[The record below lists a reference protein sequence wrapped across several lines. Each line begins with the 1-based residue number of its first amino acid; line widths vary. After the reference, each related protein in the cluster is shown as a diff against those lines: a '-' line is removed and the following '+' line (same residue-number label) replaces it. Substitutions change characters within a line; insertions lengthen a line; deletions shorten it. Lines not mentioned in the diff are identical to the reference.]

1 MAQRVIIPRMG
12 QTMTEGVVAKFYV
25 RDGDAVDAGSDIYE
39 LEYDK
44 STATIQA
51 KKAGVIRLL
60 VAEGAT
66 VPLGEAVAVILE
78 NGETLDSVN
87 IAGDHAVANA
97 AKGAEATAAEEQKA
111 EKPAAPAAGYGASI
125 MVKRL
130 AKEMG
135 IDLQDVVPADGA
147 RISKEDLEAYAAKAK
162 VTPAAPVVAAVPA
175 PAPAAQSVSA
185 SPLAKKLASE
195 LGVDIAAVTPADGRR
210 ITREDVQQYADAHQT
225 AAPAAAAAPVARAD
239 RREPMRTMRKTISAR
254 MSESYFTCPTVTLT
268 TDADMFELMKLR
280 TQLNEEFAKKNIK
293 LSITDMLIKVVAKAL
308 ADNEIINTSIEGNE
322 IVYHGDINIGV
333 AVALDNGLLVPVL
346 RHADQLS
353 LEQISQEMKRL
364 IKLAKDGK
372 LSGDDMTGGT
382 FSITNLG
389 VSGIDA
395 FNPIINLP
403 QSAILGIGRTVE
415 KPVVLDGKIAV
426 RPRAVLSIT
435 HDHRVI
441 DGVPAADF
449 LKSCVHYIEKPF
461 LLLMD

>member
-12 QTMTEGVVAKFYV
+12 QTMTEGVVGKFYV
-25 RDGDAVDAGSDIYE
+25 RDGQSVEVGSDIYE

-44 STATIQA
+44 STATVTA
-51 KKAGVIRLL
+51 KKAGTVRLL
-60 VAEGAT
+60 VEEGAT

-78 NGETLDSVN
+78 DGETLQSVN

-97 AKGAEATAAEEQKA
+97 AKANEPAPAATPA
-111 EKPAAPAAGYGASI
+111 AAPARSESRVSASP

-135 IDLQDVVPADGA
+135 VDIENVTPADGA
-147 RISKEDLEAYAAKAK
+147 RVTKEDLEAYAAKAK
-162 VTPAAPVVAAVPA
+162 EAAAPVA
-175 PAPAAQSVSA
+175 PAPAASAAPDAPKA
-185 SPLAKKLASE
+185 SPLAKKLAEE
-195 LGVDIAAVTPADGRR
+195 LGVDIALVPASNGAR
-210 ITREDVQQYADAHQT
+210 ITREDVQAYADANK
-225 AAPAAAAAPVARAD
+225 AAPAASVSRGD
-239 RREPMRTMRKTISAR
+239 RRETMRAMRKTIAAR

-280 TQLNEEFAKKNIK
+280 TQLNEEFEKKGVK
-293 LSITDMLIKVVAKAL
+293 LTITDMLIKVVAKAL
-308 ADNEIINTSIEGNE
+308 QENEICNAQLDGNE
-322 IVYHGDINIGV
+322 IVYHGDINIGM
-333 AVALDNGLLVPVL
+333 AVGLDNGLLVPVI
-346 RHADQLS
+346 RNADQLT
-353 LEQISQEMKRL
+353 LEQISVETKRL
-364 IKLAKDGK
+364 IGLAKSGK
-372 LSGDDMTGGT
+372 LTGDDMSGGT

-389 VSGIDA
+389 VSGIDS

-415 KPVVLDGKIAV
+415 KPVVLDGKIAI

-435 HDHRVI
+435 HDHRII
-441 DGVPAADF
+441 DGVPASNF